1 MIKVNA
7 QLRLA
12 LDQVLELFP
21 GGMNAPSSVEGRRK
35 LIGDLLAAIPQN
47 EAVDRQ
53 DFRFSNFIDES
64 SVEVRMY
71 TPKTG
76 LAFADSVL
84 MVIHGGGMI
93 MGSVDLDDA
102 NASQLCQ
109 TLGVRVMAVDYR
121 LAPEHVYPAQI
132 NDCYSAFRWLC
143 ENSTQFDIDPKNIVL
158 FGGSAGG
165 GLALGTALFIRDR
178 GEINFSAIM
187 AAYPMLDDRNESV
200 STHEILELGVWDRAA
215 NIESW
220 NWYLYG
226 NDPAPTS
233 TVTIDSYAAPA
244 RATTLA
250 NLPPIFIDVG
260 SCDLFRDE
268 DQSFAGRLQDAGNLG
283 EFHLYEGAFHASELF
298 APEADLSVTMWAK
311 RYEVLRTWLS

>member
-21 GGMNAPSSVEGRRK
+21 GGMNAPSTVEGRRK
-35 LIGDLLAAIPQN
+35 LISDLLAAIPHN

-53 DFRFSNFIDES
+53 DFRCKSFMDES
-64 SVEVRMY
+64 SVAVRMY
-71 TPKTG
+71 TPKAG

-93 MGSVDLDDA
+93 MGSLDLDDA

-109 TLGVRVMAVDYR
+109 ILGVRVMAVDYR

-132 NDCYSAFRWLC
+132 HDCYSAFRWLC
-143 ENSTQFDIDPKNIVL
+143 QNSAQFNFDPKKVVL

-178 GEINFSAIM
+178 GETNFSAIM
-187 AAYPMLDDRNESV
+187 AAYPMLDDRNETAS
-200 STHEILELGVWDRAA
+200 SHEILELGVWDRAA

-226 NDPAPTS
+226 KDPSPIS
-233 TVTIDSYAAPA
+233 NETIEPYAAPA
-244 RATTLA
+244 RAASLA

-268 DQSFAGRLQDAGNLG
+268 DQSFANRLRDAGNSG

-298 APEADLSVTMWAK
+298 APEADLSVTMWEK